1 MQDSSLEKQL
11 QQLMSGLEFEPDA
24 AVWNNIEEEINPKK
38 KKRIAAWWWLTGGI
52 LLLCLSGG
60 ILWHGYNTRKSAQ
73 PVATQHYTTQPAAAL
88 PQQAQVPAAA
98 LPQYGQA
105 PAAAQGAASAQT
117 FAEAQASARA
127 DVAASQAHASD
138 ATVVAAGAADS
149 VNANGATT
157 SGHAKKTDSHRQQSI
172 AGKRQP
178 VMDQAVTG
186 TDMPAHL
193 QAAGAAL
200 PVVTAAQIPAA
211 APTPALSAAPVTVNS
226 ASGTLLPAMDMNVV
240 LYEQEA
246 TLATDK
252 NAFTP
257 AAAVTPLVIV
267 PQKQKS
273 RWNAYPLVA
282 IGAAANIGGVNTTHG
297 YGGSLS
303 YGLADMVVPAD
314 RTDYQ
319 SYYPG
324 TGVGQYPGSGS
335 GSLTSYL
342 NMRNTYARLAFR
354 LGMEVEYAAASHW
367 RILTGLQYQYISYK
381 SVITTQTL
389 TSFNSNVSGT
399 NKVIYDFAYRLQY
412 MAIPLQVQY
421 RFSNK
426 LATSAGIMN
435 NIKLSG
441 RQGNESIN
449 NAMRT
454 WVPSAL
460 LSLDILL
467 PGRKE
472 QVWKLSPYVQYG
484 LKSNI
489 TGALQ
494 DKRMLQAGV
503 QAVWQI
509 PND

>member
-1 MQDSSLEKQL
+1 
-11 QQLMSGLEFEPDA
+11 
-24 AVWNNIEEEINPKK
+24 
-38 KKRIAAWWWLTGGI
+38 
-52 LLLCLSGG
+52 
-60 ILWHGYNTRKSAQ
+60 
-73 PVATQHYTTQPAAAL
+73 
-88 PQQAQVPAAA
+88 
-98 LPQYGQA
+98 
-105 PAAAQGAASAQT
+105 
-117 FAEAQASARA
+117 
-127 DVAASQAHASD
+127 
-138 ATVVAAGAADS
+138 
-149 VNANGATT
+149 
-157 SGHAKKTDSHRQQSI
+157 
-172 AGKRQP
+172 
-178 VMDQAVTG
+178 
-186 TDMPAHL
+186 
-193 QAAGAAL
+193 
-200 PVVTAAQIPAA
+200 
-211 APTPALSAAPVTVNS
+211 
-226 ASGTLLPAMDMNVV
+226 MDMNVV
-240 LYEQEA
+240 VYEQEA

-257 AAAVTPLVIV
+257 AAAVTTLVIV

-324 TGVGQYPGSGS
+324 TGVGQYPGGGS